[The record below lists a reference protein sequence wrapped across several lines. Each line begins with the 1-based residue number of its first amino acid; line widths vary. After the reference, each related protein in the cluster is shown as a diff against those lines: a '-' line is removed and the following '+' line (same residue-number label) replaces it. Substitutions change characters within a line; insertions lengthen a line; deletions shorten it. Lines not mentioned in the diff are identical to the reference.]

1 MKQGNPR
8 SKKAL
13 SAVLAASCDNIKK
26 VLILGCVSAGVSLAS
41 LNVGA
46 APEPGK
52 AEQPA
57 PSATQSGTAPSKSGQ
72 GSPSQQGQWTSGVQA
87 YQQVCAYC
95 HDGGLVGPELRG
107 RGLPPELFIAMAR
120 NGLRAMPAFQATFID
135 DKTLR
140 EVGEYLSKSTLD
152 SESARQA
159 TPGSS
164 SAATSGTAGA
174 GATQS
179 GPGSTAN
186 TATVK

>member
-1 MKQGNPR
+1 MKLGNPR

-13 SAVLAASCDNIKK
+13 SAVLASCDNITK
-26 VLILGCVSAGVSLAS
+26 VLILGCVSAGVALAS
-41 LNVGA
+41 MNVRA
-46 APEPGK
+46 AQEPEKP
-52 AEQPA
+52 EQPA
-57 PSATQSGTAPSKSGQ
+57 PSAARSSSSESDSAH

-152 SESARQA
+152 SGSGRQSA
-159 TPGSS
+159 PGSS
-164 SAATSGTAGA
+164 SAAATGAARA
-174 GATQS
+174 GATQTK
-179 GPGSTAN
+179 PGSTAN
-186 TATVK
+186 PATAK